1 MRQPFYSSLS
11 RRRPFLAVQVV
22 MRKLP
27 EEPVLADMPTPSG
40 LAAEGSAEQEE
51 GEDSEEEDAAQLQF
65 AKVCPPAPRRPA
77 PRRAR
82 LQMTR
87 QLA

>member
-1 MRQPFYSSLS
+1 
-11 RRRPFLAVQVV
+11 

-51 GEDSEEEDAAQLQF
+51 GEDSDEEEDAAQLQF
-65 AKVCPPAPRRPA
+65 AKVCPPAPRRP
-77 PRRAR
+77 PRGAR
-82 LQMTR
+82 GCR
-87 QLA
+87 